1 LMDDRFW
8 MKRALRLAE
17 KGRGRTSPN
26 PVVGAVLVKDHRVLA
41 EGYHVRAGE
50 AHAEIV
56 ALQRAGAKARGA
68 TLYINLEPCTHY
80 GKTPPCAPEV
90 IRSGVKRVVIGMED
104 PNPLVK
110 GRGIKSLRRAGLQ
123 VEVGVLEEESRRL
136 NEAFCKY
143 VVASEPFVILKL
155 AATLDGKIATRRGE
169 ARWIS
174 SEASRRFVHRMRD
187 QVDGV
192 IVGVGTVLRDDP
204 LLTARI
210 QGARDPHRIILD
222 SHLRTPEEARVIRGT
237 PAKTTIVTTGNA
249 PRKKIERLEKRGVHL
264 LTCSAEGD
272 RIDLRSLLRRLGTM
286 GMTSVMV
293 EGGSR
298 VSGSFLDQGLVDK
311 LVLFFSP
318 KVIGDPEALGMF
330 GGKGVADL
338 KDAIPVKDLRVRRI
352 GGDILVEGYLKS

>member
-1 LMDDRFW
+1 MDDRFW

-298 VSGSFLDQGLVDK
+298 VSGSFLDKGLVDK

>member
-1 LMDDRFW
+1 MMDDRFW

-298 VSGSFLDQGLVDK
+298 VSGSFLDKGLVDK

-338 KDAIPVKDLRVRRI
+338 KDAISVKDLRVRRI

>member
-1 LMDDRFW
+1 MMDDRFW

-222 SHLRTPEEARVIRGT
+222 SHLRTPEEARVIRGS
-237 PAKTTIVTTGNA
+237 PAETTIVTTGSA

-298 VSGSFLDQGLVDK
+298 VSGSFLDKGLVDK

>member
-1 LMDDRFW
+1 LMNDRFW
-8 MKRALRLAE
+8 MKRALGLAE

-26 PVVGAVLVKDHRVLA
+26 PMVGAVLVKENRVLA

-56 ALQRAGAKARGA
+56 ALQRAGGKARGA

-80 GKTPPCAPEV
+80 GRTPPCAPEV
-90 IRSGVKRVVIGMED
+90 IRSGVKRVVIGMKD

-110 GRGIKSLRRAGLQ
+110 GRGIKSLRGAGLQ
-123 VEVGVLEEESRRL
+123 VEVGILEEESRRL

-143 VVASEPFVILKL
+143 VVTGKPFVILKL

-174 SEASRRFVHRMRD
+174 SEPSRKLVHRMRD

-210 QGARDPHRIILD
+210 KGARDPHRIILD
-222 SHLRTPEEARVIRGT
+222 SHLRTPEEASVIRGS
-237 PAKTTIVTTGNA
+237 PARTTIVTTGNA
-249 PRKKIERLEKRGVHL
+249 PRKKIERLEKRGVRL
-264 LTCSAEGD
+264 LTCSAKGEW
-272 RIDLRSLLRRLGTM
+272 IDLRSLLRKLGTM

-298 VSGSFLDQGLVDK
+298 VSGSFLDERLVDK

-318 KVIGDPEALGMF
+318 KVIGDPGALGMF
-330 GGKGVADL
+330 GGKGAADL

-352 GGDILVEGYLKS
+352 GGDILVEGYL